1 MYSFASDGNTLV
13 IDYHYFPV
21 HELDLKKTS
30 LTLNDETLD
39 KLKDRYGEEEFFK
52 QYRDCKILVASD
64 LGQDNAAAVTT
75 SLNFFGR
82 EYLKEKQLA
91 LLVSS
96 RTLFYIDWKVRGWSL
111 WHNKISKLSKKLGA
125 AGTITAGAGTIAG
138 ALFTIPWSCRVMPAQ
153 NLGMNFCVYRSSY

>member
-1 MYSFASDGNTLV
+1 MEGLFDTKHPALSLAQNKKALADKRWPLRVYSFASDGNTLV

-30 LTLNDETLD
+30 FTLNEETLD

-82 EYLKEKQLA
+82 DYLKEKQLA

-96 RTLFYIDWKVRGWSL
+96 RTLFYLDWKVMDW
-111 WHNKISKLSKKLGA
+111 
-125 AGTITAGAGTIAG
+125 
-138 ALFTIPWSCRVMPAQ
+138 
-153 NLGMNFCVYRSSY
+153 